1 MILYDDWVAT
11 GQYPDGTKLDPNDKN
26 MEGYYKNYV
35 TQVEKNKSEGN
46 LALAKEIERQHGIID
61 TTTATEKEKEG
72 YVEYV
77 LGNEDLRENA
87 EALGLTSQEMAE
99 FGQTHYE
106 TFGVDQYIYDY
117 DAGKVTDYGKNVEDR
132 ANYLTGASNVVV
144 RDKEAFKRDYDIS
157 DEKFEEIIRDYGSAD
172 NWLYGT
178 TTTPQGTTR
187 TRSGDVS
194 RMWEA
199 RDAIAKDFGGSDWN
213 LLNFD
218 AEGWNMS
225 PDNPYAKGIR
235 AGTIDVVEDV
245 GQLIDTGDS
254 KFLQDRYEDDYR
266 ANDFPDDWVD
276 DSGTWQGP
284 EDLGEYWNA
293 ISTAVRNEEGD
304 LRSLIDSSQWATG
317 YDFGGL
323 PPGVSGLITNTG
335 YEAPEFQDWS
345 ALAPTVFG
353 DPQSELA
360 LATNLPAQ
368 QAMFGNK
375 GAALQPWVPQGL
387 VNTTSGGSP
396 YTGGV
401 QYTGGNPSL
410 FDFNNQS
417 NVVNNTGQAW
427 TGPGGVTDFNAWQ
440 DAEYERMYPGRRA
453 AAQAAGFAGINYFA
467 PGAAD
472 WRASLPGGATSQD
485 WVNMYGTQAQQAAGQ
500 TAAEQIAAG
509 WIGDED
515 ADVLAG
521 VTDMQGWE

>member
-1 MILYDDWVAT
+1 MITYEDWVET
-11 GQYPDGTKLDPNDKN
+11 GQYPDGTPLDKNDKN
-26 MEGYYKNYV
+26 MGDYYDNYV

-157 DEKFEEIIRDYGSAD
+157 DEKFEKIIRDYGSAD
-172 NWLYGT
+172 NWLYG
-178 TTTPQGTTR
+178 G
-187 TRSGDVS
+187 GDVS

-199 RDAIAKDFGGSDWN
+199 RDDIAKDFGGSDWN

-254 KFLQDRYEDDYR
+254 KFLH
-266 ANDFPDDWVD
+266 
-276 DSGTWQGP
+276 
-284 EDLGEYWNA
+284 
-293 ISTAVRNEEGD
+293 
-304 LRSLIDSSQWATG
+304 RS
-317 YDFGGL
+317 
-323 PPGVSGLITNTG
+323 
-335 YEAPEFQDWS
+335 
-345 ALAPTVFG
+345 
-353 DPQSELA
+353 
-360 LATNLPAQ
+360 
-368 QAMFGNK
+368 
-375 GAALQPWVPQGL
+375 
-387 VNTTSGGSP
+387 
-396 YTGGV
+396 
-401 QYTGGNPSL
+401 
-410 FDFNNQS
+410 
-417 NVVNNTGQAW
+417 
-427 TGPGGVTDFNAWQ
+427 
-440 DAEYERMYPGRRA
+440 
-453 AAQAAGFAGINYFA
+453 
-467 PGAAD
+467 
-472 WRASLPGGATSQD
+472 
-485 WVNMYGTQAQQAAGQ
+485 
-500 TAAEQIAAG
+500 
-509 WIGDED
+509 
-515 ADVLAG
+515 
-521 VTDMQGWE
+521 